1 METSSALPVVK
12 LSMEQLG
19 DARSSGVMSSFLP
32 VRPNSSREKF
42 PKIPDSQLVLME
54 REIRSNP
61 LPSDYTPFVSDG
73 GNVRPLFLSPS
84 GLSSDLRFSSS
95 LPNERHTDG
104 TPFANQLLNAEVS
117 LSSTYSSNTGIFQV
131 PNNNLPKDPTA
142 VTWCPDTVQG
152 TGNSKIND
160 SLIMVSDDLSKQNEW
175 WSDIMNV
182 DWKDLLNDT
191 TIAES
196 QSKVVYPAA
205 QSSPNNSMHQLQT
218 HQSVPCHSGEVCS
231 ITSTMSATTST
242 AAKPRMRW
250 TPELHERFIDA
261 VVQLGGSEKATPKG
275 VLNIMKV
282 EGLTICHVKSHLQ
295 KYRTTRHIP
304 DSSEGMPEKRITQ
317 SEELP
322 SLNLK
327 TGINEALRLQMEV
340 QKRLHEQLEIQRSMQ
355 LRIEEQ
361 ARCLQIMIEKQ
372 RKSTMEKQHASS
384 TPEEPTTHSTAEN
397 ELPEAGNSSSGLKRT
412 EVSRQVGSKWKMPE
426 LETSKE
432 KETDAI
438 IGCPSTSKHIRGS
451 AERDAKE
458 THKNIK
464 DASGEIKK
472 TAENV
477 REKISAAADQV
488 VDKTIEAAGNVIDSA
503 QGGRAKEGSQSA
515 WGSAKETMQKIKDTV
530 VGKAEESQQSIKDG
544 RENTKRAMDAKN

>member
-1 METSSALPVVK
+1 MSGYACKKAFSLAAETELAAASSDSSHHLLASSDRCNLPCLPSPWDRQQHREFTANQPERAFDLVNGLLAMYTWKEMETRSALPMGK
-12 LSMEQLG
+12 LNMEQLG
-19 DARSSGVMSSFLP
+19 DARSSGVMSSSLP
-32 VRPNSSREKF
+32 VRPNTSGEKF
-42 PKIPDSQLVLME
+42 PKIPDSQLVLMD

-61 LPSDYTPFVSDG
+61 LPSDYSPFVSDG
-73 GNVRPLFLSPS
+73 GNVGPLFSSPS
-84 GLSSDLRFSSS
+84 GLSSDLHFSSS
-95 LPNERHTDG
+95 LPHERHTNG
-104 TPFANQLLNAEVS
+104 TPFANHLLNAGVS

-160 SLIMVSDDLSKQNEW
+160 SLIVVSNDLSKQNEW

-205 QSSPNNSMHQLQT
+205 QSSPDISMHQLQT
-218 HQSVPCHSGEVCS
+218 HQSVPCHAGEVCS
-231 ITSTMSATTST
+231 ITSPMSATTST
-242 AAKPRMRW
+242 ATKPRMRW
-250 TPELHERFIDA
+250 TPELHELFIDA
-261 VVQLGGSEKATPKG
+261 VNQLGGGEKATPKG

-295 KYRTTRHIP
+295 KYRTARDIP
-304 DSSEGMPEKRITQ
+304 DSSEGMSEKRITQ

-327 TGINEALRLQMEV
+327 TGIDFTEALKLQIEV

-361 ARCLQIMIEKQ
+361 AKRLQIMIEKQ

-384 TPEEPTTHSTAEN
+384 TPLEPTPHSTAEI
-397 ELPEAGNSSSGLKRT
+397 ELPEAGNSSSSIRRT
-412 EVSRQVGSKWKMPE
+412 EDSRQVGNKWKMPE
-426 LETSKE
+426 LETSNE

-438 IGCPSTSKHIRGS
+438 TGCPSTSKHIRVS
-451 AERDAKE
+451 NEDA
-458 THKNIK
+458 
-464 DASGEIKK
+464 
-472 TAENV
+472 
-477 REKISAAADQV
+477 
-488 VDKTIEAAGNVIDSA
+488 
-503 QGGRAKEGSQSA
+503 
-515 WGSAKETMQKIKDTV
+515 
-530 VGKAEESQQSIKDG
+530 
-544 RENTKRAMDAKN
+544 